1 MTDGRIAQETDV
13 SPATLNRVRKRLGPN
28 KVKTLAQG
36 EPAPRCERDRPGEL
50 VHIDNR

>member
-1 MTDGRIAQETDV
+1 MSRPPRSTASQAR
-13 SPATLNRVRKRLGPN
+13 GPN